1 MFGWKRPRHLRLPAV
16 PDGAGLWA
24 LGGALLLAIGAVLAT
39 YWGGPLTV
47 AANVNDGGGGWP
59 RTSSLVFTFSRDMDW
74 GSVQQS
80 FRIRPP
86 VPVSFRAESLR
97 RFVFTP
103 LLQADAGYEVSMV
116 GARRTD
122 GPFSVNYHRAF
133 RTAPAPT
140 VAQITVSDS
149 PLTEGQR
156 RIGLQPALRIH
167 FTQPMD
173 PGHVEVIL
181 DGVPA
186 PPGSWDRERKA
197 VSLAPTLL
205 PGRDHTLTVPARARN
220 ARQDTMLADYTRH
233 FRTVV
238 EMASSGRH
246 ALNGPPALVQIDNA
260 GPARPQAGLQ
270 DADLVYEYLTEYDIS
285 RFTAVFFSAPPALVG
300 PIRSARLVSIPLQQ
314 SLQGALFCSGA
325 GDYVLGQ
332 LWGNHVPMH
341 INDYSAG
348 GVFHRDA
355 RRFAPH
361 NLMITGSALD
371 QHRRDF
377 QLPVPGYVLA
387 PSHPD
392 TNLAGATPADRIAVK
407 AHGVVWQ
414 AADGEYWRWDSGRPF
429 HDANSGQQVHAKNVI
444 LQVVPTRLTDIVED
458 VNGGAKTVQYEMS
471 GEGQALFYSGGQMA
485 TGRWRRS
492 EPTEP
497 IEYLDADGNPI
508 RFNSGLTWVH
518 LVGG

>member
-1 MFGWKRPRHLRLPAV
+1 LELGPLALARQLGSAQWW
-16 PDGAGLWA
+16 GLA
-24 LGGALLLAIGAVLAT
+24 GALLLAGVLPLAT

-47 AANVNDGGGGWP
+47 AANVKDDGGGWP
-59 RTSSLVFTFSRDMDW
+59 RNSNLVFTFSQDMEPA
-74 GSVQQS
+74 SVQQS
-80 FRIRPP
+80 FRLRPEA
-86 VPVSFRAESLR
+86 PVSFRAESLR

-103 LLQADAGYEVSMV
+103 LLQANVSYEVSLAR
-116 GARRTD
+116 ARRAD
-122 GPFSVNYHRAF
+122 RPFSVKYRQSF

-140 VAQITVSDS
+140 VAQITLSDT
-149 PLTEGQR
+149 PLTEGQK
-156 RIGLQPALRIH
+156 RIPLQPALRIH

-173 PGHVEVIL
+173 PGRVEVIL
-181 DGVPA
+181 DGVTLQPA
-186 PPGSWDRERKA
+186 SWDPGRKTA
-197 VSLAPTLL
+197 GLGATLL
-205 PGRDHTLTVPARARN
+205 PGREHTLTVPARVRN
-220 ARQDTMLADYTRH
+220 ARQDTMLADHTLH
-233 FRTVV
+233 FRSMV
-238 EMASSGRH
+238 EVPSSGTH
-246 ALNGPPALVQIDNA
+246 ALDGPPALVQIDNA

-300 PIRSARLVSIPLQQ
+300 PVRSARLVSIPLQQ

-332 LWGNHVPMH
+332 LWGNHIPMH

-348 GVFHRDA
+348 GVFHRDQ

-361 NLMITGSALD
+361 NLMIDGSALD

-387 PSHPD
+387 PSRPD
-392 TNLAGATPADRIAVK
+392 IALPGGTPADRIAVP

-414 AADGEYWRWDSGRPF
+414 TAGSEYLRWDSGRPF
-429 HDANSGQQVHAKNVI
+429 QDANTGQQVHAKNVI
-444 LQVVPTRLTDIVED
+444 LQMVPTRLTDIVED
-458 VNGGAKTVQYEMS
+458 VNGGAKTLQYEMS
-471 GEGQALFYSGGQMA
+471 GEGLALVYSGGQMVS
-485 TGRWRRS
+485 GRWRRS

-497 IEYLDADGNPI
+497 IEYLDASGNPI

-518 LVGG
+518 LVSA